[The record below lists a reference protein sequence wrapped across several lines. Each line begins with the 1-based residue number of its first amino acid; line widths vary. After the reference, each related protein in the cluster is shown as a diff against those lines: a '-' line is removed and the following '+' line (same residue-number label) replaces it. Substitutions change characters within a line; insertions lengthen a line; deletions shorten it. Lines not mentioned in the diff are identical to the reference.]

1 MNFFELIKIALRS
14 LISNKMRS
22 FLTMLGII
30 IGVGAVITMMS
41 VGEGAQQEVAN
52 SISNLGS
59 NLLFVKSGRSGGMGG
74 ASSGSGSARVLTAD
88 MAQQLLVESTTIAR
102 LAPEISG
109 TVTISSGNED
119 IVNTVSGTTEDYLI
133 VQNGSLLEGRFID
146 QNDLERKSRVAV
158 LGAEIAFELFGSQ
171 DPVGERI
178 RIDRKTFEVIGLL
191 APKGGG
197 MSQTSVD
204 DLVFI
209 PLTTAEARVIGTKY
223 LNSIYVSAKSADLVS
238 EAETEVNEILTQIT
252 GNPDSFFV
260 RNMSSVLESMS
271 ATTQTFTFLLAGVAA
286 VSLLVG
292 GIGIMNIMLVS
303 VTERTKEI
311 GLRMAVG
318 AAQKD
323 VLLQFIV
330 EAIVMSLAGGIL
342 GISFGIAASSLIANL
357 GGWPVI
363 VSSESIILAVSFS
376 LIIGL
381 FFGIWPANK
390 ASRLDPIE
398 ALRYE

>member
-252 GNPDSFFV
+252 GNPDSFYV